1 MRSSTTGKPL
11 SSSRIVPAAL
21 ALAAALLLAPGQAL
35 AKEGFGHWW
44 LPPDYSVHGSSI
56 DALFTW
62 TFWITTIAFV
72 LVQVTLIVFLIKYRN
87 RPDRKKAIFTHG
99 NTRLEMA
106 WTLAP
111 AVILAG
117 LAVANK
123 GVWDRLRFNPDAERP
138 DVTNVLVIGQ
148 QFKWNVIYPGPDG
161 KLGRYLI
168 YPKVTDARWP
178 DGKARGGAAGPASLA
193 YEKSVQA
200 INTYIDQE
208 NPLGK
213 DFSDPDGKDDAWQG
227 ALAREMVIPVNR
239 PVQVH
244 LGSKDVIHSFFLVNH
259 RVKLDAVPGIRGK
272 IAFTATKTSAQQAL
286 ETTKTYKLDDLDKAL
301 QDPETRELSVRIDEN
316 APGAPEAKNQD
327 RTGWRYVDPADKK
340 KVKSSIIRN
349 AAGFPADPELRKAI
363 FEKLKTAGITEV
375 QAYVPGYWDIV
386 CEELCGQGHYTMQ
399 GRLVVLDG
407 LEYDKLKLDRIPPNL
422 SPTTAPA
429 TTAPTTQTASR

>member
-1 MRSSTTGKPL
+1 
-11 SSSRIVPAAL
+11 
-21 ALAAALLLAPGQAL
+21 LLLAPSRAL
-35 AKEGFGHWW
+35 AVEGFAHWW
-44 LPPDYSVHGSSI
+44 LPEDHSVHGSSI
-56 DALFTW
+56 DALFNW

-72 LVQVTLIVFLIKYRN
+72 LVQVTLIVFLIKYRS
-87 RPDRKKAIFTHG
+87 RPERKKAIFTHG

-123 GVWDRLRFNPDAERP
+123 GVWDRLRFNPDAQRP

-168 YPKVTDARWP
+168 YPKPTDAKWP
-178 DGKARGGAAGPASLA
+178 DGKARGGAAGPASLP
-193 YEKSVQA
+193 YDKSIQA
-200 INTYIDQE
+200 INSYIDQE

-213 DFSDPDGKDDAWQG
+213 DMDDPDGKDDSWQG

-244 LGSKDVIHSFFLVNH
+244 LGSKDVIHSFFLPNH

-272 IAFTATKTSAQQAL
+272 IAFTATKTSAQKAL
-286 ETTKTYKLDDLDKAL
+286 ETTKKYSLEDLDKAL
-301 QDPETRELSVRIDEN
+301 QRPETKELSVLIDEN
-316 APGAPEAKNQD
+316 APGSPEAKNKD

-349 AAGFPADPELRKAI
+349 AAGFPADAELRKGI
-363 FEKLKTAGITEV
+363 IDKLKTAGITEV

-399 GRLVVLDG
+399 GRLVVVDG
-407 LEYDKLKLDRIPPNL
+407 AEYDKLKLDRTPPNATPATA
-422 SPTTAPA
+422 PTTAPA
-429 TTAPTTQTASR
+429 AAAPPTTQTASR